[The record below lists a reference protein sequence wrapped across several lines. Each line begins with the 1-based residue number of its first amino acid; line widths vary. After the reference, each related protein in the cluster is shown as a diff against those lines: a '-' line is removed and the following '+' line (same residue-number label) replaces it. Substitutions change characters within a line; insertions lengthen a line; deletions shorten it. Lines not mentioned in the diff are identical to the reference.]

1 MDKRTHYPNVFYL
14 FTPDAIDC
22 YMRAAHSLYLDKF
35 PNARQ
40 PELLNSILPDMPHVT
55 CHEAAGLIHPLSH
68 QAPDEEEVK
77 VEEVEGLCICDLS
90 TLLRSR
96 ADHKQCSSA
105 LIVTMAGHSTAYLF
119 HQVKT
124 LPLRMGAHWVC
135 TGMRRARKGL
145 RGRMLYVPLTDLA
158 YMLVYVHFGNVWLV

>member
-1 MDKRTHYPNVFYL
+1 MSVSYPSQSEYGHHGLRICSPVCL
-14 FTPDAIDC
+14 LVC
-22 YMRAAHSLYLDKF
+22 SYMRAAHSLYLDKF

-145 RGRMLYVPLTDLA
+145 RGRMLYVPLTTT
-158 YMLVYVHFGNVWLV
+158 YITI